1 MVVNHLEAVKLDQ
14 KQYADKRRRDIVDLE
29 VGGKAYVNMPAEQ
42 LAQHGLRPSAKL
54 AHRLFG
60 PFTIVKRVSANSFE
74 LELPTSA
81 VNSRTISVFH
91 VKFLEGCPKHHR
103 YASPSALEVI
113 PITGEGED
121 ALWEISEIMDRR
133 IRRGKHEFLCRYKGY
148 PLLKD
153 CQWRP
158 ENELEELARDMLA
171 EFKVVYSERTA
182 SSRRSQM

>member
-1 MVVNHLEAVKLDQ
+1 
-14 KQYADKRRRDIVDLE
+14 
-29 VGGKAYVNMPAEQ
+29 MPAQ
-42 LAQHGLRPSAKL
+42 AKGKGVHTDL
-54 AHRLFG
+54 SNG

-133 IRRGKHEFLCRYKGY
+133 IKRGKHEFLCRYKGY

-158 ENELEELARDMLA
+158 EKELEELSRDMLA
-171 EFKVVYSERTA
+171 DFKVVYEERTA
-182 SSRRSQM
+182 PGVSPLLSTMYCSMDIDSGELN